1 MTYAQPPQKMPPEV
15 GYCRGILEEI
25 CVRPEPR
32 RDTDYFIGARTII
45 VNSGLKRCV
54 SSEIIEW
61 CKCIHSLSSLRL
73 QIMTGT
79 YVTAQAKFTKLRKRL
94 DQLGY
99 KQPLGLDSLPLVE
112 RLFYDLVWTTENLRK
127 VRSEL
132 SSQIQIRSTVEDY
145 IAPYK
150 ADNGKLIRENN
161 EINHHL
167 MVLRQDYEE
176 NIRGS

>member
-1 MTYAQPPQKMPPEV
+1 
-15 GYCRGILEEI
+15 
-25 CVRPEPR
+25 
-32 RDTDYFIGARTII
+32 
-45 VNSGLKRCV
+45 
-54 SSEIIEW
+54 
-61 CKCIHSLSSLRL
+61 
-73 QIMTGT
+73 MTGT

-176 NIRGS
+176 NIRGLKGECRRLENENEDMKYFNSQCLDKIHNYEREAKRMIEQILYLQEKNFQAVVYTPGNDL